1 MYMSEKNAGSDI
13 FCITNR
19 KLCRED
25 FFARIS
31 KIAAARPAAVILREK
46 DLSEKEYKEL
56 AKKVLKICREQK
68 TVCILHSFP
77 ETALELGCGSLHLPL
92 PVLMEMNDSQ
102 RQKFPV
108 LGASCHSVEDAVLAE
123 RLGCTY
129 ITAGHIFDT
138 DCKKGLPGR
147 GLEFLKNVCAGVS
160 IPVYAIGGIAPVHIR
175 QVKRAGAAGACVMSG
190 LMICEDPED
199 YLQEFKT
206 QERSGKLFAG
216 V

>member
-68 TVCILHSFP
+68 TACILHSFP

-92 PVLMEMNDSQ
+92 PVL
-102 RQKFPV
+102 
-108 LGASCHSVEDAVLAE
+108 GASCHSVEDVVLAE

-216 V
+216 A

>member
-68 TVCILHSFP
+68 TACILHSFP

-92 PVLMEMNDSQ
+92 
-102 RQKFPV
+102 PV

-216 V
+216 A

>member
-25 FFARIS
+25 FFARIR
-31 KIAAARPAAVILREK
+31 KIAAACPAAVI
-46 DLSEKEYKEL
+46 
-56 AKKVLKICREQK
+56 LKICREQK

-190 LMICEDPED
+190 LMVCEDPED

-206 QERSGKLFAG
+206 QE
-216 V
+216 

>member
-1 MYMSEKNAGSDI
+1 MPG
-13 FCITNR
+13 R
-19 KLCRED
+19 

-68 TVCILHSFP
+68 TACILHSFP

-147 GLEFLKNVCAGVS
+147 GLEFLKTYAQAFLYRFMPLAGS
-160 IPVYAIGGIAPVHIR
+160 RPFISAR
-175 QVKRAGAAGACVMSG
+175 
-190 LMICEDPED
+190 
-199 YLQEFKT
+199 
-206 QERSGKLFAG
+206 
-216 V
+216 